1 LSKEREKIDFRDFIE
16 KEYERVQIYQKE
28 RFGAP
33 ILRIE
38 EGKVYDL
45 ILDTS
50 REWRRVNTR
59 FGERVAIPIIYDN
72 QEYVIMA
79 NPNGFLYRSL
89 VEQLAKKTKE
99 TAIEKIKDIHL
110 IIKRVANR
118 YTVIVETEFEEELER
133 SVEKK
138 AKKEK

>member
-1 LSKEREKIDFRDFIE
+1 MSKEREKIDFRDFIE